1 MKKLLVLYLVVLM
14 TILMVA
20 CGENKTTKEP
30 SGNSNQS
37 TNVTEEPPNDAV
49 QAIVSREEIFGVYST
64 EFSESYIIIFRQD
77 SILMGWKSKPSEANA
92 LYQIYDWKIKG
103 NRLVISEA
111 TGMGDAIFDIIKDN
125 DTIQLKFIEFADGDG
140 GALNALPELLSVLT
154 KIEEE

>member
-1 MKKLLVLYLVVLM
+1 MKKVIINLVLLLSIICTASFSYAAGAQLGAKIEV
-14 TILMVA
+14 
-20 CGENKTTKEP
+20 
-30 SGNSNQS
+30 S
-37 TNVTEEPPNDAV
+37 TNVTEEPQNDAV

-125 DTIQLKFIEFADGDG
+125 GTIQLKFIEFADGDG

-154 KIEEE
+154 KIEE